1 MFELDS
7 TSGILK
13 MQLNPSDL
21 CRSGIGGGWGGEGGE
36 EARVINILLVLPLVC
51 S

>member
-7 TSGILK
+7 TPDILK
-13 MQLNPSDL
+13 TQLNPSDL
-21 CRSGIGGGWGGEGGE
+21 CRSVIGGGGEE